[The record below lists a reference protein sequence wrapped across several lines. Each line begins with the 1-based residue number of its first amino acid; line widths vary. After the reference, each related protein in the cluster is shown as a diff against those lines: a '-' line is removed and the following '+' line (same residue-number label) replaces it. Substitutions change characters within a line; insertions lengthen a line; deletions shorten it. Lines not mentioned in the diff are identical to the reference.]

1 MIYIEIDDIFFG
13 NAFLLSLQNIA
24 HTMILYEN
32 DWENKITRH
41 ITSVLVSSP
50 HKFVENTNINFLS

>member
-41 ITSVLVSSP
+41 IT
-50 HKFVENTNINFLS
+50 